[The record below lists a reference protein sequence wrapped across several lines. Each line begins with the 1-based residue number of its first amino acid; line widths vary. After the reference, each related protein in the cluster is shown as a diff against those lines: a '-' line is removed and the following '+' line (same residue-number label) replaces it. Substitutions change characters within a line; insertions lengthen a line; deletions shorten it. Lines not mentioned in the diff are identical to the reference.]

1 MIAPAAFTD
10 RFDPRRAERPLP
22 AMNLKDLAVEDVY
35 ELTPLQQELAV
46 GSPRAAYQFVYRLN
60 GLDETAFRQAWA
72 MVIERHAILR
82 TSVHT
87 EGMSKPVQVVHRQAA
102 FRPEAHDWRG
112 VPENE
117 IHGRLNGFLST
128 ERPRPF
134 ALALVPLQRW
144 ALLTLDDGAA
154 LLVWSFHPVVL
165 DRRSAGRVWQEVCAA
180 YRALTEGAA
189 VALPP
194 ARKFRE
200 YVAWVRER
208 GTHAAAGFWQQ
219 DLRDY
224 TVPTPPPEADPAG
237 GTNALHTEEQLR
249 IAPPLLARL
258 LSKSKQLGVTV
269 GTLLQGG
276 WALLLAH
283 HHGRGRH
290 VFAVATP
297 SVGEEPPVGPTQSV
311 LPVRVRVEGDLAVS
325 DWLKEIHARHAAAQ
339 PFDHLPPGMIRD
351 RSEVPPGGRLF
362 STLLEIEP
370 RPAAL
375 GTAEPADERLPAQPL
390 RTTGRPDDCP
400 LVLTAAA
407 APAGLDLRLTTGA
420 RLQADGG
427 DRILKHYRG
436 LLARL
441 ADAAPEARLADL
453 VPLRPGSRAALTC
466 FRARGPRPTLFCVHP
481 AGGAALGYAALANRL
496 GPDVPVY
503 AFEARGLDGRQ
514 KPHERI
520 EDMAASYC
528 ETLLL
533 AQPRGPYFLAGWSA
547 GGLVAYEMARQ
558 LTAAGHVVG
567 LLALLDTAAP
577 GHEEA
582 QNHGPRAVMLRL
594 ARQMGVNLAGRDDVK
609 TAGAEELPALLVAAG
624 HAAAVLPPGFTEAD
638 FRRRARLYR
647 IHAAAS
653 RAYAPGLYPGPLTL
667 FRAAKSVA
675 DSAAVP
681 HLGWDRLAASVALE
695 VLPGDHNSLMRE
707 PNVAAL
713 AARLI
718 DRLPAAK
725 EI

>member
-1 MIAPAAFTD
+1 MIAPVAFTD

-22 AMNLKDLAVEDVY
+22 AMNLKDLAVEDVH
-35 ELTPLQQELAV
+35 ELTPLQQELAA
-46 GSPRAAYQFVYRLN
+46 GSPRAKYQFVYRLN
-60 GLDETAFRQAWA
+60 GLDQPAFRQAWA
-72 MVIERHAILR
+72 KVIERHAVLR

-102 FRPEAHDWRG
+102 FRPEVHDWRD
-112 VPENE
+112 VPQNE
-117 IHGRLNGFLST
+117 MDDRLDGFLSA
-128 ERPRPF
+128 ERSKSF
-134 ALALVPLQRW
+134 ALTLSPLQRW
-144 ALLTLDDGAA
+144 DLLTLDGGAA
-154 LLVWSFHPVVL
+154 LFVWSFHPLIL
-165 DRRSAGRVWQEVCAA
+165 DRRSAQRVWQEVCAT
-180 YRALTEGAA
+180 YRALTEGTA

-200 YVAWVRER
+200 YVARVRER
-208 GTHAAAGFWQQ
+208 GIHAAAGFWQQ

-224 TVPTPPPEADPAG
+224 TVPTPQPEADPTG
-237 GTNALHTEEQLR
+237 GTCARPTEEQLR

-258 LSKSKQLGVTV
+258 LNKSKQLGVTV
-269 GTLLQGG
+269 GTLLQGS
-276 WALLLAH
+276 WALLLGH
-283 HHGRGRH
+283 YHGRGRY
-290 VFAVATP
+290 VFAVAAP
-297 SVGEEPPVGPTQSV
+297 SGGEEPPVGPTHSP
-311 LPVRVRVEGDLAVS
+311 LPVHVRVEGDLAVG

-339 PFDHLPPGMIRD
+339 PFDHLPPGVIRD
-351 RSEVPPGGRLF
+351 CSEVPPGGRLF
-362 STLLEIEP
+362 ITLLEVEP
-370 RPAAL
+370 RPASL
-375 GTAEPADERLPAQPL
+375 GTVKLGDEHLPAQPV
-390 RTTGRPDDCP
+390 RTSGGPGDCP

-407 APAGLDLRLTTGA
+407 SPAGIELRLTACTP
-420 RLQADGG
+420 LQAGG
-427 DRILKHYRG
+427 GNRILKHYRG

-466 FRARGPRPTLFCVHP
+466 FRARGPRPTLFCIHP
-481 AGGAALGYAALANRL
+481 AGGGALGYAALANRL

-514 KPHERI
+514 KPNERI

-533 AQPRGPYFLAGWSA
+533 AQPRGPYFLAGWSS

-558 LTAAGHVVG
+558 LTAAGHAVG

-582 QNHGPRAVMLRL
+582 QNLGPRAVMLRL

-609 TAGAEELPALLVAAG
+609 AAGAEELPALLVAAG

-653 RAYAPGLYPGPLTL
+653 RAYAPQPYPGPVTL
-667 FRAAKSVA
+667 LRAAKSVA
-675 DSAAVP
+675 GGASAP
-681 HLGWDRLAASVALE
+681 HLGWDRLAGSVVLE

-718 DRLPAAK
+718 DRFPATK